1 LMHHFVPAL
10 SPRVYHRSIARLR
23 RQRSMADSPVKDDR
37 ARADTQGSMNA
48 GETVYLVSRLGTAAL
63 AAFLAI
69 VLWSRTRDL
78 AWMLIVIGV
87 ISSYA
92 DIVFS
97 LLARLGLVDER
108 RFELFGLPLG
118 RILLSNLPFLFLCAA
133 LAIMIRRKRLR

>member
-1 LMHHFVPAL
+1 L
-10 SPRVYHRSIARLR
+10 
-23 RQRSMADSPVKDDR
+23 VKEAR
-37 ARADTQGSMNA
+37 ARADILVSMNA

-69 VLWSRTRDL
+69 VLWSRTRDI
-78 AWMLIVIGV
+78 AWMLIVIGA

-97 LLARLGLVDER
+97 LLSQAGLVDEA
-108 RFELFGLPLG
+108 RFELFGLPIG
-118 RILLSNLPFLFLCAA
+118 RILLSNLPFIFLCAA

>member
-1 LMHHFVPAL
+1 
-10 SPRVYHRSIARLR
+10 
-23 RQRSMADSPVKDDR
+23 MADSPVKDDR